1 MALSPLGI
9 ALMMQAPGAQ
19 ARPGTVAPTDTLG
32 AYNLTANMAEQ
43 QYQAKLQQQ
52 NALWGGLAGIGSA
65 GIIGASKI
73 PAIQNA
79 VGSWLGAAP
88 AAAPGT
94 IGAAATDYAANPIL
108 SSADFSSLLG
118 AGAPSL
124 WGAGAAADAGAGSV
138 ASGIATDTALAGG
151 ADAAA
156 GGGAAAAGMSLADLI
171 PFLFA

>member
-1 MALSPLGI
+1 MALSPLGL

-19 ARPGTVAPTDTLG
+19 ARPGVVAPTDTLG

-79 VGSWLGAAP
+79 VGNWLTGGGAAP

-108 SSADFSSLLG
+108 GDADFSSLLS

-124 WGAGAAADAGAGSV
+124 WGAGTGAAADAGAGSV
-138 ASGIATDTALAGG
+138 AADLAADTGTAAAGAG
-151 ADAAA
+151 ADAA
-156 GGGAAAAGMSLADLI
+156 GMGLADLL